1 MSEVVCLQKENHA
14 MHPKSSLDMPGPDP
28 RKDTDRGSREAV
40 VKTPDKTNDWHRD
53 QVHGEGETIGIE
65 PDRDDNLATAQTNTG
80 IEMDGVEEDDDNA
93 YQNSDDALPDDEE
106 EAAIARH
113 PTREGRFD
121 ET

>member
-1 MSEVVCLQKENHA
+1 MQ
-14 MHPKSSLDMPGPDP
+14 PKSSRDMPGPDP
-28 RKDTDRGSREAV
+28 RKDTDRETREAV
-40 VKTPDKTNDWHRD
+40 VKTPDKTNDWDRD

-65 PDRDDNLATAQTNTG
+65 SDRDDNLEMNAV
-80 IEMDGVEEDDDNA
+80 IEKDGEVVEEDDDNA

>member
-1 MSEVVCLQKENHA
+1 MK
-14 MHPKSSLDMPGPDP
+14 PKSSRHMPGPDP
-28 RKDTDRGSREAV
+28 RKDTDRDSGEAV
-40 VKTPDKTNDWHRD
+40 VKTPDKTNDWDRD

-65 PDRDDNLATAQTNTG
+65 SERDDNLATAEANVG
-80 IEMDGVEEDDDNA
+80 IQIDGEVVEEDDDNA
-93 YQNSDDALPDDEE
+93 YQNSDEALPDDEE

>member
-1 MSEVVCLQKENHA
+1 
-14 MHPKSSLDMPGPDP
+14 MHPKSSRDMPSPDP
-28 RKDTDRGSREAV
+28 RKDTERETRKAV
-40 VKTPDKTNDWHRD
+40 VKTPDKTNDWDRD
-53 QVHGEGETIGIE
+53 QVHGEGGTIGIE

-80 IEMDGVEEDDDNA
+80 IEMDGEVVEEDDDNA
-93 YQNSDDALPDDEE
+93 FQNSDDALPDDEE

>member
-1 MSEVVCLQKENHA
+1 
-14 MHPKSSLDMPGPDP
+14 MHPKSSRDIPGTDP
-28 RKDTDRGSREAV
+28 RKDTDRETREAV
-40 VKTPDKTNDWHRD
+40 VKTPDKTNDWDRD

-65 PDRDDNLATAQTNTG
+65 SEGDDNLATAETNAG
-80 IEMDGVEEDDDNA
+80 IQMDGEVVEEDDDNP

-121 ET
+121 EI

>member
-1 MSEVVCLQKENHA
+1 
-14 MHPKSSLDMPGPDP
+14 MHPKSSRDMPGPDP
-28 RKDTDRGSREAV
+28 RKHTDREAREAV
-40 VKTPDKTNDWHRD
+40 VIMPDKTNDWDRD
-53 QVHGEGETIGIE
+53 RVHGEGETIGIE
-65 PDRDDNLATAQTNTG
+65 SDLDNLATAETNAG
-80 IEMDGVEEDDDNA
+80 IEMDGEGAEEDDDNA